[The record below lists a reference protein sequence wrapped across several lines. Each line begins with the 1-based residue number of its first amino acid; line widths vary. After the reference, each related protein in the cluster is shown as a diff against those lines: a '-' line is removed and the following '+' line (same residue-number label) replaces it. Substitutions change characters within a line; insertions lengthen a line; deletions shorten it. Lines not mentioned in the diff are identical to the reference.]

1 MSHDDG
7 VGEGAGDRPAQAP
20 ADYERAR
27 PGLARERT
35 DLAWTRSAIAFVA
48 LGAAILKIHPAAGFP
63 VMGVGVVIWL
73 LPHVSP
79 RRGGRLASRRT
90 LLVTIAVTSL
100 AVVSVVLT
108 LAGPPSR
115 GLRP

>member
-1 MSHDDG
+1 MNQG
-7 VGEGAGDRPAQAP
+7 NGMGEPGDPVP
-20 ADYERAR
+20 DDYEEAR

-35 DLAWTRSAIAFVA
+35 DLAWTRSAIAFLA
-48 LGAAILKIHPAAGFP
+48 LGAAILKIRPAIGFP

-73 LPHVSP
+73 LGHISP
-79 RRGGRLASRRT
+79 RRDRIGLVSRRT
-90 LLVTIAVTSL
+90 LVVTVAVTGL

>member
-7 VGEGAGDRPAQAP
+7 VGGGTGDKPAEVA
-20 ADYERAR
+20 ADYEQVR

-35 DLAWTRSAIAFVA
+35 DLAWTRSAIAFIA
-48 LGAAILKIHPAAGFP
+48 LGAAILKARPVVGFP
-63 VMGVGVVIWL
+63 IMGLGVVIWL
-73 LPHVSP
+73 LPRVSP
-79 RRGGRLASRRT
+79 RRGAGLASRRT

-108 LAGPPSR
+108 LVGPPSH

>member
-1 MSHDDG
+1 VNKGNGM
-7 VGEGAGDRPAQAP
+7 GEPDAP
-20 ADYERAR
+20 VPDDYEEAQ

-35 DLAWTRSAIAFVA
+35 DLAWTRSAIAFIA
-48 LGAAILKIHPAAGFP
+48 LGAAMLKIRPAVGFP
-63 VMGVGVVIWL
+63 VIGLGVVIWL
-73 LPHVSP
+73 LGYVSP
-79 RRGGRLASRRT
+79 RRYRDRLASRRT
-90 LLVTIAVTSL
+90 LLVTVAVTSL

>member
-1 MSHDDG
+1 MSHREGDD
-7 VGEGAGDRPAQAP
+7 ERPASVP
-20 ADYERAR
+20 ADYEQAR

-48 LGAAILKIHPAAGFP
+48 LGAAILKIRP
-63 VMGVGVVIWL
+63 VVGLPVIGLGVGIWL
-73 LPHVSP
+73 LPHISP
-79 RRGGRLASRRT
+79 RRGSKLASRRT

-108 LAGPPSR
+108 LAGPQSR

>member
-1 MSHDDG
+1 VSHREGDD
-7 VGEGAGDRPAQAP
+7 EPPAGAP
-20 ADYERAR
+20 ADYEQAR

-35 DLAWTRSAIAFVA
+35 ELAWTRSAIAFVA
-48 LGAAILKIHPAAGFP
+48 LGAAILKIRPAIGFP

-73 LPHVSP
+73 LHHVSP
-79 RRGGRLASRRT
+79 RRSGSLASRRT

-100 AVVSVVLT
+100 AAVSVVLT